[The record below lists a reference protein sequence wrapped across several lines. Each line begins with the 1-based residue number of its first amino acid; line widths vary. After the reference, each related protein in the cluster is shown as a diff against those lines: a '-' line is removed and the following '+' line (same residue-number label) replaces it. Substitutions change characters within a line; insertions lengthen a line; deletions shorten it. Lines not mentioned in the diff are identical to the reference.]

1 MKELH
6 EIERDYIENIISF
19 FCRKSME
26 VFGLKNNS
34 RKNDITNFI
43 GSHINKRLVETNLI
57 YSCMVLVNIDN
68 ISDIRNYK
76 IGKILGSDSSEPRNN
91 IEVSIKY
98 GTREIETFQYFI
110 N

>member
-6 EIERDYIENIISF
+6 EIERDYIEGIISF

-43 GSHINKRLVETNLI
+43 QSHINKRLVETNLI
-57 YSCMVLVNIDN
+57 YSCLVVVNIDN
-68 ISDIRNYK
+68 ISDIRDYK
-76 IGKILGSDSSEPRNN
+76 ISKILGSDISKPRNS

-98 GTREIETFQYFI
+98 GTREMETFQYFI

>member
-43 GSHINKRLVETNLI
+43 G
-57 YSCMVLVNIDN
+57 SCMVLVNIDN